1 MNRKKT
7 AVLCAVLLLFT
18 ALLGACTTAETAT
31 YPEPEN
37 YTQADVPYDAMDET
51 DAGFVSLLWNEE
63 DWAQYLVG
71 HYGLKEAIRVDGEV
85 YFTNQLGGL
94 GTTKIVPADAEPLG
108 FTVEPCAELT
118 TPQTDLQT
126 NYAPAGC
133 AVYKG
138 WWTVVL
144 PDERSEDWEMFFVQ
158 TEPGGKYYALMF
170 VQSRTRP
177 PYYDEGQ
184 WMLHPENAAETE

>member
-1 MNRKKT
+1 MRKKLLFFLVL
-7 AVLCAVLLLFT
+7 AALLFLCACHST
-18 ALLGACTTAETAT
+18 EPIT

-51 DAGFVSLLWNEE
+51 DAEFVSWLWNEE
-63 DWAQYLVG
+63 DWMQYTVG
-71 HYGLKEAIRVDGEV
+71 HYGLKEAIRADGEV

-138 WWTVVL
+138 WWTVEL
-144 PDERSEDWEMFFVQ
+144 PDGRSEDWEMFFVQ
-158 TEPGGKYYALMF
+158 TEPGSEYYSLMF

-184 WMLHPENAAETE
+184 WMLHPENGAKTK